1 MGAIPWGF
9 SHATKEVHSHG
20 LPQGRLLGTD
30 MVHPPLHIPPPSEEG
45 GKPCQVD
52 QNDRVPIPAVPILQ
66 TDSIVANT
74 LPLHEN
80 STTSMNVHPTSTKST
95 VVRGNAFVT
104 AMSRSIPSV
113 NSVSRT
119 ADSFPRRKCIT
130 SCPSPRAEHT
140 QERTLWLCA
149 VPATRRFT
157 TISVTVEVAPT
168 FYAQPPTE

>member
-9 SHATKEVHSHG
+9 SHVTKEVHSHG
-20 LPQGRLLGTD
+20 LPQGRPPGTD
-30 MVHPPLHIPPPSEEG
+30 MVHPPLQIPPSSEEG

-52 QNDRVPIPAVPILQ
+52 RNDRVLIPAVPTLQ
-66 TDSIVANT
+66 TDSIAANT
-74 LPLHEN
+74 QPLHES
-80 STTSMNVHPTSTKST
+80 STTNMNVPPTSIRST
-95 VVRGNAFVT
+95 VVRGNASGT
-104 AMSRSIPSV
+104 AMSRSIPSA

-130 SCPSPRAEHT
+130 SCLSPRVEHT

-149 VPATRRFT
+149 APAIRRST

-168 FYAQPPTE
+168 FYAQPPTG

>member
-20 LPQGRLLGTD
+20 LLQGGLPGTD
-30 MVHPPLHIPPPSEEG
+30 MVHPPLQIPLSSEEG

-52 QNDRVPIPAVPILQ
+52 QSDRVLTPAVPTLR
-66 TDSIVANT
+66 TDSIAANT

-80 STTSMNVHPTSTKST
+80 STTNTSVPPTSTKNT
-95 VVRGNAFVT
+95 AVRGNASATVMF
-104 AMSRSIPSV
+104 RSIPSV
-113 NSVSRT
+113 NSASRT
-119 ADSFPRRKCIT
+119 ADSFQRRKCIT
-130 SCPSPRAEHT
+130 NCPSPRVEHT

-149 VPATRRFT
+149 APAIPRFT

-168 FYAQPPTE
+168 FYAQPPTG